1 MSNHFD
7 VVVVG
12 GGPAGYAAALYGA
25 AAGLNIALVEKSK
38 LGGTC
43 LHVGCIPA
51 KELLETATVYRTVQH
66 AADFG
71 VNASAPTIDF
81 SVTQVRKQG
90 VIDNL
95 VKGLTGLLKHRKVT
109 VFDGIGSVFS
119 TGDKKV
125 VNVSGGESGTTQISG
140 DNLVL
145 AAGSVP
151 RTIPGFDV
159 DGTSIVTSDELL
171 SITELPK
178 RAAIIGGGAI
188 GTEFASM
195 MADLGSE
202 VTVLEAMPKII
213 PGVDPDA
220 ARVVERSLKKRG
232 VDIRTGVMVKG
243 HADEAGAK
251 RVTFGDD
258 ETIDVDMI
266 VLSIGRRPFADLL
279 GLDAAGVAVDER
291 GFVSVD
297 ENCRTSVSGVWAVG
311 DIIPTAQLAHV
322 GFAEGMVVIRDILG
336 EPPQPVDYL
345 NVPWCIYCHP
355 EVAFAGHTEES
366 AKEAGYDVVTS
377 THKFTGNGRAMIVG
391 ETDGLIKVIAE
402 KTADGR
408 AGRMLG
414 VHMVGPWVTE
424 QLGQGYLAINW
435 EATVDDI
442 AAFIQPHPTMSEL
455 FGETVMAMTGR
466 GLHG

>member
-1 MSNHFD
+1 MADHFD
-7 VVVVG
+7 VVVIG
-12 GGPAGYAAALYGA
+12 GGPGGYAAALYGA
-25 AAGLNIALVEKSK
+25 AAGLNIALIEKSK

-51 KELLETATVYRTVQH
+51 KELLETAAVFRTVQH
-66 AADFG
+66 ASTFG
-71 VNASAPTIDF
+71 VNASEPTVDF
-81 SVTQVRKQG
+81 SVTQTRKQG

-95 VKGLTGLLKHRKVT
+95 TKGLAGLLKHRKVT
-109 VFDGIGSVFS
+109 VYDGVGSVFS
-119 TGDKKV
+119 VGDTKA
-125 VNVSGGESGTTQISG
+125 VNISGGASGDVQITG
-140 DNLVL
+140 DNLIL

-151 RTIPGFDV
+151 RTIPGFEI

-171 SITELPK
+171 SLQELPA
-178 RAAIIGGGAI
+178 RAAVIGGGAI
-188 GTEFASM
+188 GIEFASM
-195 MADLGSE
+195 MADLGTQ

-213 PGVDPDA
+213 PGVDPAA
-220 ARVVERSLKKRG
+220 ARIVERSLKKRG

-243 HADEAGAK
+243 QADVDGAK

-258 ETIDVDMI
+258 ETIDVDLV
-266 VLSIGRRPFADLL
+266 VLSIGRRPYADLL
-279 GLDAAGVAVDER
+279 GLDAVGIALDDR
-291 GFVSVD
+291 GFVPVN
-297 ENCRTSVSGVWAVG
+297 EACRTAVPGVWAVG
-311 DIIPTAQLAHV
+311 DIIATAQLAHV
-322 GFAEGMVVIRDILG
+322 GFAEGMVAIRDILG
-336 EPPQPVDYL
+336 EAPQPVDYL

-366 AKEAGYDVVTS
+366 AKEAGFDVVTS
-377 THKFTGNGRAMIVG
+377 THKFNGNGRAMIVG
-391 ETDGLIKVIAE
+391 ETDGLVKVIAE
-402 KTADGR
+402 KNADGR
-408 AGRMLG
+408 AGRILG

-455 FGETVMAMTGR
+455 YGETVMAMTGR